1 MKKIL
6 TLAASAILLVACGEK
21 PGYTITG
28 TVNNPELNGKMV
40 YLTPFGVSDA
50 SAIDSATV
58 KNGQFS
64 FSGTRDGSLL
74 CQIEVNTE
82 KDGEKGYKTVFVLE
96 NGKLNAALEAD
107 NSSVKG
113 TPENDAFCALNG
125 ELAKFSDEIKKLSE
139 EKRSEDKAVA
149 EAAEKRLEE
158 ISEQSLEKIREYIKA
173 NTNKLTAAKLFVEN
187 NYSLDEEELFT
198 IVDQADSTFKSAPRM
213 EKLLQV
219 VEARRNVSVGKKF
232 ADFEMAAPDG
242 KMHKLSE
249 YVGNGKV
256 VLIDFWASWC
266 PPCRRDMPNIVAA
279 YKKYKSKGFDIIGV
293 SLDHKADAWAKG
305 VKDLEITW
313 PQLSDLQGWKNAGAK
328 LYGVNSIP
336 HTILVDKDGTIIAKG
351 LHGEEIASML
361 EEILK

>member
-1 MKKIL
+1 M
-6 TLAASAILLVACGEK
+6 AASALLLVACGEK
-21 PGYTITG
+21 PGFTITG
-28 TVNNPELNGKMV
+28 TVDNSELNGKTV
-40 YLTPFGVSDA
+40 YLTPYGINDA
-50 SAIDSATV
+50 AAIDSAIIN
-58 KNGQFS
+58 NGQFS
-64 FSGTRDGSLL
+64 LSGTQANAIL
-74 CQIEVNTE
+74 CQIKVNTGKE
-82 KDGEKGYKTVFVLE
+82 GEKGYQAVFVLE
-96 NGKLNAALEAD
+96 NGQLKANLED
-107 NSSVKG
+107 NSSSVSG
-113 TPENDAFCALNG
+113 TPENEAYNALNS
-125 ELAKFSDEIKKLSE
+125 ELTKFNEKIKELNE

-149 EAAEKRLEE
+149 EAAENKIEE
-158 ISEQSLEKIREYIKA
+158 LSKQSLEKITAYIKA
-173 NTNKLTAAKLFVEN
+173 NTDKLSAAKLFVEN
-187 NYSLDEEELFT
+187 NYSMAEDDMFA
-198 IVDQADSTFKSAPRM
+198 IIDKADSTFKSAPRM

-219 VEARRNVSVGKKF
+219 VDARRNVAVGKKF
-232 ADFEMAAPDG
+232 ADFEMAGPDG

-266 PPCRRDMPNIVAA
+266 PPCRRDMPNIVAT

-305 VKDLEITW
+305 VKDLDITW

-351 LHGEEIASML
+351 LHGVEIAAKL